1 MHLLLR
7 VLYLTIALLALSN
20 AQAEIA
26 EETLDDAVF
35 GRLAIYHTTDE
46 PKGVVLFASGAGGW
60 NADLTAVARDV
71 AGLDYVVAG
80 IDLDQYLTRLESS
93 KAACLDLSADLE
105 RLNQRMEQR
114 YPLATPLPPILLG
127 YGAGATLGYA
137 ALAQAS
143 ADRFHAGVGVN
154 FCPELPLRQPLC
166 PGAGKLESSALPNAQ
181 GALLKAVTRLPTTW
195 FVFQNQPACDAVTT
209 TQFIQSISLARLTE
223 APGNQ
228 GVKDWLPQVSALLQW
243 LDPSIVKQVQP
254 DASVSGVPLTEVP
267 ATGGPNRPQLAV
279 MLSGDG
285 GWALLDRAVTAE
297 LAKNGLPT
305 VGWDS
310 LSYFWKA
317 RQPDEVALDLER
329 TLHKYLD
336 VWKKERIVLIGYSF
350 GADALPAIV
359 NRLPPTLREQ
369 IDLIALL
376 GLSDY
381 ASFEFHLNNW
391 ISDDPDEGDQPVRPE
406 IAKLSGIKRLCIY
419 GAEEEDA
426 SCPKLVDLG
435 VIAQPM
441 PGDHHFDEDYP
452 GVARRILDQLPPLPA
467 NPLSPNLSP
476 AESARPVLHNPS

>member
-71 AGLDYVVAG
+71 AGLDYVVVG

-166 PGAGKLESSALPNAQ
+166 PGVGKLESSALPNAQ
-181 GALLKAVTRLPTTW
+181 GVLLKPITRLLTTW

-209 TQFIQSISLARLTE
+209 TQFIQSIPLARLTE

-228 GVKDWLPQVSALLQW
+228 GFKDWLPQVSALLQW

-254 DASVSGVPLTEVP
+254 DASVSGISLTEVP

-285 GWALLDRAVTAE
+285 GWALLDRTVSAE
-297 LAKNGLPT
+297 LAKNGLPV

-329 TLHKYLD
+329 VLRHYLAA
-336 VWKKERIVLIGYSF
+336 WKKDRIVLIGFSF
-350 GADALPAIV
+350 GADVLPAV
-359 NRLPPTLREQ
+359 MNRLSPDLRDR
-369 IDLIALL
+369 IDLLALL
-376 GLSDY
+376 SPSDY
-381 ASFEFHLNNW
+381 VSFEFHIDDW
-391 ISDDPDEGDQPVRPE
+391 IRDAPGKGDQPIRPYLE
-406 IAKLSGIKRLCIY
+406 KLSGIKMLCVY
-419 GAEEEDA
+419 GVEDEE
-426 SCPKLVDLG
+426 SICPTLAKLN
-435 VIAQPM
+435 IIIQKM
-441 PGDHHFDEDYP
+441 PGNHHFDEDYQ
-452 GVARRILDQLPPLPA
+452 GVARRILDQLPA
-467 NPLSPNLSP
+467 SPQTSR
-476 AESARPVLHNPS
+476 EE